1 MKWLTVA
8 SLLWAS
14 VVMAGFIPA
23 DDPNFQY
30 TGRIDFS
37 NKKAP
42 EFSWA
47 GTSVRTKF
55 TGTSLKVKLN
65 EKGGGMYY
73 AFVDGNY
80 DSGHV
85 ITCDQGEKTY
95 DVATGL
101 ESKTHDL
108 LIYKR
113 TDGGK
118 ATTAFLGLELGDGA
132 TLKAPGPRP
141 KLRMEVYGD
150 SISTGLGC
158 DRKRGKEHS
167 REATDNFFS
176 YGSITARNIG
186 AELRCISKSGI
197 GLIKSWWPTIM
208 PQYYDR
214 ACATSLEGA
223 GKQWDFSKWQ
233 PHIVVINIFQN
244 DSWTRKNTT
253 SEEGVSAYVDF
264 VKKLRGHYPNARI
277 VCVLGSMDASKGKFA
292 GFVKDAVKQLN
303 DAGDTKV
310 YSYMFKVQTGHTHPN
325 SKVHAKMAQE
335 LTQFLTTLDMDITLT
350 TPLPVEAKE
359 VTSNFTPDP
368 SKTYTIDCP
377 SMGLRLAGGGA
388 QVSEYGYT
396 VTTPRGVGESET
408 GAHVEWKFVA
418 VGDKWHI
425 QLAAGGEDSRL
436 WAVKLP
442 KARGIALTSDAK
454 SGGWAQFKISGVSNG
469 KCFVT
474 APDGPNPSHR
484 LQILPG
490 GKVAMSSANNT
501 DSSAQLDIREA
512 GAAEAEATQAD
523 TGYQQA
529 YEAAVEKAK
538 GKDYHASLRLHA
550 AALREYGAEAAP
562 SRLKIAELKKDPLAA
577 KAVEMREFMIKAQG
591 NYRRG
596 ALTKAQ
602 LKAGLGKIAAAVP
615 GTRTATLA
623 QEAAGKL

>member
-1 MKWLTVA
+1 MAVV
-8 SLLWAS
+8 LLSATS
-14 VVMAGFIPA
+14 VLAGFIPA
-23 DDPNFQY
+23 DDKNLQY

-37 NKKAP
+37 NRKAP

-55 TGTSLKVKLN
+55 TGTSLKVTFN
-65 EKGGGMYY
+65 EKGAGMYY
-73 AFVDGNY
+73 AFVGGNY
-80 DSGHV
+80 NGGHV

-95 DVATGL
+95 DVASGL
-101 ESKTHDL
+101 EDKTHDL

-118 ATTAFLGLELGDGA
+118 ATTAFLGLVLDDGA
-132 TLKAPGPRP
+132 KLEAPGPRP
-141 KLRMEVYGD
+141 RLRMEVYGD

-158 DRKRGKEHS
+158 DRARGKEHS

-186 AELRCISKSGI
+186 AEFRCISKSGI

-214 ACATSLEGA
+214 ACATSLEGVGEA
-223 GKQWDFSKWQ
+223 WDFSRWTADL
-233 PHIVVINIFQN
+233 VVINIFQN

-253 SEEGVSAYVDF
+253 SEEGVSAYIDF
-264 VKKLRGHYPNARI
+264 VKKIRGHYPEARI
-277 VCVLGSMDASKGKFA
+277 VCALGSMDASKGKWA
-292 GFVKDAVKQLN
+292 GFVKKAVQQLN
-303 DAGDTKV
+303 DAGDKKV

-335 LTQFLTTLDMDITLT
+335 LTQFLTTIDMDITLT
-350 TPLPVEAKE
+350 TPASVEVKE
-359 VTSNFTPDP
+359 VASSFTPDP
-368 SKTYTIDCP
+368 SKTYTVDCP

-396 VTTPRGVGESET
+396 VTTPRGVGQSET
-408 GAHVEWKFVA
+408 GAHVEWQFVA
-418 VGDKWHI
+418 VGDKWHV

-442 KARGIALTSDAK
+442 KARGIALTSDSK

-469 KCFVT
+469 KCFIT

-484 LQILPG
+484 LQFVSG
-490 GKVAMSSANNT
+490 GKVAMSRANNT
-501 DSSAQLDIREA
+501 DSSAQFDIREV
-512 GAAEAEATQAD
+512 GAAETEAAEAGA
-523 TGYQQA
+523 GYQEA
-529 YEAAVEKAK
+529 YEAAVEKEEE
-538 GKDYHASLRLHA
+538 KDYHASLRLHA
-550 AALREYGAEAAP
+550 AAIRKYGAEAAP
-562 SRLKIAELKKDPLAA
+562 SRLKVAELKKDPLVA
-577 KAVEMREFMIKAQG
+577 KAVEMREFMIKAQN

-596 ALTKAQ
+596 KLTKAQ
-602 LKAGLGKIAAAVP
+602 FKAGLEKIAAAVP

-623 QEAAGKL
+623 QETAAKL